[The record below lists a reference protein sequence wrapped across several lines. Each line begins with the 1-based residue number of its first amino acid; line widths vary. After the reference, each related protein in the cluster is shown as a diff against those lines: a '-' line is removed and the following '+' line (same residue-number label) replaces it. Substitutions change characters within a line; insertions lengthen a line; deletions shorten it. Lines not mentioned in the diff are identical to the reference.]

1 MNDDT
6 LSEESQN
13 HKTKK
18 KRKMIAQVIKIHL
31 KSSNERMLM
40 FGNKVFNLYS
50 DDRRAWVAVSII

>member
-18 KRKMIAQVIKIHL
+18 KMKMIAQVIKIHL
-31 KSSNERMLM
+31 KSSNERMLI
-40 FGNKVFNLYS
+40 FGNIKYLIYTQTTEEPG
-50 DDRRAWVAVSII
+50 